1 MGEELMKYAN
11 NTSETIQRIL
21 QAIKE
26 EALEPSKTEAE
37 ETIASAN
44 AESEQILYEA
54 NARAES
60 IVAEATKK
68 ASDQIKAAKVEIDLA
83 LKQAKLQLKN
93 DLTQNLFKK
102 ELKESLSKEMHK
114 TQIVARAVNIVLES
128 LEKDGLY
135 SKFSLVVPDGVFEK
149 ELTQHL
155 AQNVIEK
162 IEKFGELKFDSVFGG
177 VILKIQE
184 KNMVVELTENQVEQV
199 LDRFVSDS
207 LKAFVYSD

>member
-1 MGEELMKYAN
+1 MKYAN

-26 EALEPSKTEAE
+26 EALEPSKTEAI
-37 ETIASAN
+37 ETLASAN
-44 AESEQILYEA
+44 AESEQILFEA
-54 NARAES
+54 NEKAEF
-60 IVAEATKK
+60 IIEEATKK
-68 ASDQIKAAKVEIDLA
+68 AEDQIKAAKAEIELA

-102 ELKESLSKEMHK
+102 ELKEILSKEMHK
-114 TQIVARAVNIVLES
+114 TQTVARAVNIVLDS

-135 SKFSLVVPDGVFEK
+135 SKFTLVLSDGIYEK
-149 ELTQHL
+149 ELVQHL
-155 AQNVIEK
+155 AQGVKEK
-162 IEKFGELKFDSVFGG
+162 IDKLGELKFDSVFGG
-177 VILKIQE
+177 VVLKIHD